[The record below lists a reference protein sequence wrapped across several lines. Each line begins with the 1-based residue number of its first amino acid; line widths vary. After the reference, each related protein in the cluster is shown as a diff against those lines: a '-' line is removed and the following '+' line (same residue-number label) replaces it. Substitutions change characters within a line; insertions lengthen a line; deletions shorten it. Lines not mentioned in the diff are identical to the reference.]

1 MSAEYPRDP
10 AYREPIREREVI
22 VTDGD
27 RGPGGV
33 IATLIGIAALVLI
46 VWLLITSLGGSD
58 APTMEVPDDINVNV
72 QPNDGAAE
80 PDAGAGG

>member
-1 MSAEYPRDP
+1 MTAEYPRDP

-22 VTDGD
+22 VTDHGD

-46 VWLLITSLGGSD
+46 VWLLITSLGGGSD
-58 APTMEVPDDINVNV
+58 APTMTVPDEVDVNV
-72 QPNDGAAE
+72 QPMD
-80 PDAGAGG
+80 DAGAGG

>member
-1 MSAEYPRDP
+1 MTAEYPRDP

-22 VTDGD
+22 VTDRGD

-46 VWLLITSLGGSD
+46 VWLLITSLGGGSD
-58 APTMEVPDDINVNV
+58 APTMEVPDDVNVNV
-72 QPNDGAAE
+72 QPMEDAAG
-80 PDAGAGG
+80 GAGG